1 MKIMGYYPETRDLS
15 FQKEMYRRLNSIL
28 WYRYHEGR
36 YEYIQHPGSLEKE
49 YQKMNKNKNLDME
62 EA

>member
-1 MKIMGYYPETRDLS
+1 MGYYPETRDLS

-28 WYRYHEGR
+28 WYKFGNDGR
-36 YEYIQHPGSLEKE
+36 YEYIQNAISLEKE
-49 YQKMNKNKNLDME
+49 YQKLKKNKNRDME